1 MLGSGLV
8 RRDSILTA
16 LGLLKPFG
24 LRALRS
30 LPIALQSVE
39 PSFGGSRYSILDGIR
54 IGLSWDCAW
63 ELFSVEG
70 FNYNSL
76 WAVVTLRAS
85 RFALVADCVAI
96 GRTLFRV

>member
-1 MLGSGLV
+1 M

-16 LGLLKPFG
+16 LGLLKPCG

-39 PSFGGSRYSILDGIR
+39 PSFGGWRYSILDGIG
-54 IGLSWDCAW
+54 IGFSWDCAREW
-63 ELFSVEG
+63 FGAEG
-70 FNYNSL
+70 FNFNSL
-76 WAVVTLRAS
+76 GAVKTLRAS